1 MIVVNQRYNIHIPSD
16 HIFIFYMNKVGLDKI
31 IRKIIYR
38 ECPYIVDHEINVKEK
53 EWWTSWGVER
63 LTEYRVDLYVGREK
77 IEGVDMEKVLDVMD
91 KAKQMVFHL
100 FKVLGH
106 NKNETIDVSYSLNE
120 HRE

>member
-31 IRKIIYR
+31 IRKIVYK

-53 EWWTSWGVER
+53 EWWRSWGVER

-91 KAKQMVFHL
+91 NAQQMVIHL

-106 NKNETIDVSYSLNE
+106 NKNETIDVRYSLNE
-120 HRE
+120 HRD